1 MLRWRKVHAD
11 YVDLRTSAYLHLIKM
26 QTVKKLLGSRVTSLE
41 LTATLRLLSGDDRVT
56 TTRLL
61 LESRAIEKAN
71 AASSHLVFGTV
82 PLQLCTFRS
91 FAYVMKKT
99 GKIMII

>member
-56 TTRLL
+56 TTKLL

-71 AASSHLVFGTV
+71 ATPVIWSSALYPCNFV
-82 PLQLCTFRS
+82 TFRS